1 MTKIQK
7 EKKLSVNLIPGQRF
21 STCAGSDD
29 EDQEVVTVLEV
40 TPSHVLLESS
50 GDWNGW
56 RPLDLVVTAITE
68 ASAQQSPR
76 TRR

>member
-1 MTKIQK
+1 MSNVQK
-7 EKKLSVNLIPGQRF
+7 WLKMPANLVPGLRF
-21 STCAGSDD
+21 STYAGSDD
-29 EDQEVVTVLEV
+29 EDPDVVTVLEV

-50 GDWNGW
+50 GDWCGW
-56 RPLDLVVTAITE
+56 RPLDLVVSAIAE

>member
-1 MTKIQK
+1 MTKVQK
-7 EKKLSVNLIPGQRF
+7 GKKLSANLIPGQRF

-40 TPSHVLLESS
+40 TPSLVLLESS

-56 RPLDLVVTAITE
+56 RPLDLVVTAIAE